1 MNTQTNDID
10 LVAEAAK
17 PPVQAAAKKPAA
29 KKPAAK
35 KPAAKKTAKPNGKS
49 PEQIAADKAKA
60 DEAKAK
66 RDAAAKAKHEA
77 DKAREEK
84 QLVVSTEKKCKPLID
99 AGVKAINMV
108 GKGNREWTIA
118 AFQIREACKG
128 TSVNFKDVME
138 NGWGVAKN
146 TATKLAN
153 AGELMHA
160 ITSSEDEEVQNQI
173 KYLPMGS
180 INNLSTISTFSD
192 KKFEVG
198 IDLGVIKMDA
208 TEADISAFNREYD
221 DKGNRVIEGTS
232 TPAGEADTGEDE
244 DAAPTPAAKPAPI
257 SAAAFLQDCATV
269 ALSSEEVQ
277 QAVITLLK
285 DHDSDTVIE
294 IIEALEAAHGITPAE

>member
-29 KKPAAK
+29 KKTAAK

-49 PEQIAADKAKA
+49 PEQIADDKAKA
-60 DEAKAK
+60 AEAKAK

-77 DKAREEK
+77 DKARGAK
-84 QLVVSTEKKCKPLID
+84 QLVVSVEKKCKPLIAD
-99 AGVKAINMV
+99 GLRAINMV
-108 GKGNREWTIA
+108 GKGNKEWTIA

-232 TPAGEADTGEDE
+232 TPADEADTGE

-257 SAAAFLQDCATV
+257 SSAAFLQDCATV

-294 IIEALEAAHGITPAE
+294 IIEALEAAHKIVAPAE